1 MGRSFD
7 IEYNSEKGD
16 LKISEY
22 GRNVQNLVNHCIK
35 IDSEEERYHFAKE
48 IINLMNIMNPHNR
61 NLEGYQEKLWNHI
74 FSMSDYKLNIP
85 VPDGITIHPP
95 ADKLKDYDLGYP
107 TSEYKYRHYGH
118 YIQQMIR
125 KALTMEDLEKRNAYS
140 EIIASYMKL
149 AYRTWNKEHFVSDN
163 IIKND
168 LEEMSGKVLSFE
180 DDYTIENLVSFKNLG
195 NDNHRTDTNRNRKST
210 NNNSSNNR
218 KYTNKTNSSNSRY
231 KKR

>member
-1 MGRSFD
+1 MGRSFE

-22 GRNVQNLVNHCIK
+22 GRNVQNLVNYCVKIK
-35 IDSEEERYHFAKE
+35 DEEERYRFSKE

-61 NLEGYQEKLWNHI
+61 NLEGYQEKLWNHL
-74 FSMSDYKLNIP
+74 FSMSNYKLNIP
-85 VPDGITIHPP
+85 VPDDITIHPP

-140 EIIASYMKL
+140 EVIASYMKL
-149 AYRTWNKEHFVSDN
+149 AYRTWNKEHFVSDS

-168 LEEMSGKVLSFE
+168 LEEMSGRVLSFE

-195 NDNHRTDTNRNRKST
+195 NNNQNSNNRNRKSS
-210 NNNSSNNR
+210 NNNNR
-218 KYTNKTNSSNSRY
+218 KFSNNGKSNSSNSRF